1 MIKHIYGDFFLL
13 KLFFG
18 GSVDAEKIQKIPD
31 KENSMLKF
39 KQYYRVKSLEEAYE
53 LNQKKS
59 NVVVGGMLWLKLQRR
74 TIGGVIDLSD
84 LGLDHISETADAFT
98 IGAMVP
104 LRDLEQHEGLR
115 AYLGEA
121 LHESLRHI
129 VGVQFRNV
137 ATVGGSIFGRFG
149 FSDVLTLFLA
159 LDAKVKFYQAGELP
173 LSVYASSAPLDKEL
187 KNDIL
192 EAVILPKHVEA
203 AAYRSVRNSETD
215 FPVLTCC
222 AAKVDGVY
230 RVSVGARPMR
240 AAYTADLTGILKDG
254 ITPEAA
260 AAFGKWVSEQFAAG
274 SNVRAS
280 ADYRKKMIAVLTK
293 RNVLDLAA
301 QEKGGQR

>member
-1 MIKHIYGDFFLL
+1 
-13 KLFFG
+13 
-18 GSVDAEKIQKIPD
+18 
-31 KENSMLKF
+31 MLKF
-39 KQYYRVKSLEEAYE
+39 KQYYRVKSLAEAYE

-84 LGLDHISETADAFT
+84 LGLDQITETEEVFT
-98 IGAMVP
+98 IGAMVS
-104 LRDLEQHEGLR
+104 LRDLERHEGLR

-159 LDAKVKFYQAGELP
+159 LDAKVKFYHAGEMP
-173 LSVYASSAPLDKEL
+173 LSVYASNAPLDKEL

-203 AAYRSVRNSETD
+203 VAYRSVRNSETD

-222 AAKVDGVY
+222 GAKVNGVY

-240 AAYTADLTGILKDG
+240 AAYTADLTGILKNG
-254 ITPEAA
+254 ITPKTA
-260 AAFGKWVSEQFAAG
+260 AAFGTWVSEQLATG

-293 RNVLDLAA
+293 RNLMDLAE
-301 QEKGGQR
+301 QENSQDAGKQRESALDMTQKNEAGGQS

>member
-1 MIKHIYGDFFLL
+1 
-13 KLFFG
+13 
-18 GSVDAEKIQKIPD
+18 
-31 KENSMLKF
+31 MLKF
-39 KQYYRVKSLEEAYE
+39 KQYYRVKSLEEAYG

-59 NVVVGGMLWLKLQRR
+59 NVVLGGMLWLKLQRR
-74 TIGGVIDLSD
+74 TVGGVIDLSD
-84 LGLDHISETADAFT
+84 LGLDQITETEDAFT
-98 IGAMVP
+98 VGAMVR
-104 LRDLEQHEGLR
+104 LRELEQHEGLR

-159 LDAKVKFYQAGELP
+159 MDAKVKFYHAGEMP
-173 LSVYASSAPLDKEL
+173 LAVYASGAVLDKGL

-192 EAVILPKHVEA
+192 EAVILPKKVEA
-203 AAYRSVRNSETD
+203 VAYRSVRNSQTD

-240 AAYTADLTGILKDG
+240 AAYTADLTGILDGG
-254 ITPEAA
+254 ITPERA
-260 AAFGKWVSEQFAAG
+260 AAFGAWTAEQFETG
-274 SNVRAS
+274 SNTRAG
-280 ADYRKKMIAVLTK
+280 ADYRKKLIAVLTK
-293 RNVLDLAA
+293 RNVLELAGQLSGA
-301 QEKGGQR
+301 QEGGQA

>member
-1 MIKHIYGDFFLL
+1 
-13 KLFFG
+13 
-18 GSVDAEKIQKIPD
+18 
-31 KENSMLKF
+31 MLKF
-39 KQYYRVKSLEEAYE
+39 KQYYRVKSLAEAYE

-59 NVVVGGMLWLKLQRR
+59 NVVLGGMLWLKLQRR
-74 TIGGVIDLSD
+74 TVGGVIDLSD
-84 LGLDHISETADAFT
+84 LGLDRITETDESFT
-98 IGAMVP
+98 IGAMVS

-159 LDAKVKFYQAGELP
+159 LDAKVKFYHTGEMP
-173 LSVYASSAPLDKEL
+173 LSVYASAAPLDKEL

-203 AAYRSVRNSETD
+203 VAYRSVRNSETD

-222 AAKVDGVY
+222 AAKVNGIY

-240 AAYTADLTGILKDG
+240 AAYTADLNDMLKDE
-254 ITPEAA
+254 ITPESA
-260 AAFGKWVSEQFAAG
+260 AAFGTWVSEQFVTG

-280 ADYRKKMIAVLTK
+280 GDYRKKMIAVLTK
-293 RNVLDLAA
+293 RNVMDLAEAEKAVHA
-301 QEKGGQR
+301 QAAEVQAKGGQA

>member
-1 MIKHIYGDFFLL
+1 
-13 KLFFG
+13 
-18 GSVDAEKIQKIPD
+18 
-31 KENSMLKF
+31 MLKF

-59 NVVVGGMLWLKLQRR
+59 NVVLGGMLWLKLQRR
-74 TIGGVIDLSD
+74 TVGGVIDLSD
-84 LGLDHISETADAFT
+84 LGLDQITETEDAFT
-98 IGAMVP
+98 VGAMVR
-104 LRDLEQHEGLR
+104 LRELEQHEGLR

-159 LDAKVKFYQAGELP
+159 MDAKVKFYHAGEMP
-173 LSVYASSAPLDKEL
+173 LAVYASGAVLDKGL

-192 EAVILPKHVEA
+192 EAVILPKKVEA
-203 AAYRSVRNSETD
+203 VAYRSVRNSQTD

-240 AAYTADLTGILKDG
+240 AAYTADLTGILDGG
-254 ITPEAA
+254 ITPEHA
-260 AAFGKWVSEQFAAG
+260 AAFGAWTAEQFETG
-274 SNVRAS
+274 SNTRAG
-280 ADYRKKMIAVLTK
+280 ADYRKKLIAVLTK
-293 RNVLDLAA
+293 RNVLELAGQLSGA
-301 QEKGGQR
+301 QEGGQA

>member
-1 MIKHIYGDFFLL
+1 
-13 KLFFG
+13 
-18 GSVDAEKIQKIPD
+18 
-31 KENSMLKF
+31 MLRF
-39 KQYYRVKSLEEAYE
+39 KQYYRVKSLAEAYE

-59 NVVVGGMLWLKLQRR
+59 NVVLGGMLWLKLQHR

-84 LGLDHISETADAFT
+84 LKLDEITETEDAFT
-98 IGAMVP
+98 IGAMVR
-104 LRDLEQHEGLR
+104 LRDLEQHVGLC

-121 LHESLRHI
+121 LQESLRHI

-159 LDAKVKFYQAGELP
+159 LDAKVKFYHAGEMM
-173 LSVYASSAPLDKEL
+173 LSEYAAKDPMEKEL
-187 KNDIL
+187 RNDIL
-192 EAVILPKHVEA
+192 EAVILPKKVEA

-222 AAKVDGVY
+222 AAKVNGVY

-240 AAYTADLTGILKDG
+240 AVYTEDLTGILDEG
-254 ITPEAA
+254 ITPEKAA
-260 AAFGKWVSEQFAAG
+260 SFGTWVSEQIMTG

-280 ADYRKKMIAVLTK
+280 ANYRKKMIAVLTK
-293 RNVLDLAA
+293 RNVMDLAEKA
-301 QEKGGQR
+301 TCVQKMSDAPEQYVGERDMMQKNEKGGLA

>member
-1 MIKHIYGDFFLL
+1 
-13 KLFFG
+13 
-18 GSVDAEKIQKIPD
+18 
-31 KENSMLKF
+31 MLKF
-39 KQYYRVKSLEEAYE
+39 KQYYRVKSLAEAYE

-59 NVVVGGMLWLKLQRR
+59 NVVLGGMLWLKLQHR
-74 TIGGVIDLSD
+74 TVGGVIDLTD
-84 LGLDHISETADAFT
+84 LGFFRITETDEAFT
-98 IGAMVP
+98 IGAMVS
-104 LRDLEQHEGLR
+104 LRDLEQHEGLGT
-115 AYLGEA
+115 YLGEA

-159 LDAKVKFYQAGELP
+159 LDAKVKFYHAGELP
-173 LSVYASSAPLDKEL
+173 LSVYASDAPLDKEL

-192 EAVILPKHVEA
+192 EAVILPKRVEA
-203 AAYRSVRNSETD
+203 VAYRSVRNSETD

-222 AAKVDGVY
+222 GAKVNGVY

-240 AAYTADLTGILKDG
+240 AAYTADLTGILKNG
-254 ITPEAA
+254 ITPKTA
-260 AAFGKWVSEQFAAG
+260 AAFGTWVSEQLATG

-293 RNVLDLAA
+293 RNLMDLAE
-301 QEKGGQR
+301 QENSQDAGKQRESALDMTQKNEAGGQS

>member
-1 MIKHIYGDFFLL
+1 
-13 KLFFG
+13 
-18 GSVDAEKIQKIPD
+18 
-31 KENSMLKF
+31 MLKF
-39 KQYYRVKSLEEAYE
+39 KQYYRVKSLAEAYE

-59 NVVVGGMLWLKLQRR
+59 NVVLGGMLWLKLQNR
-74 TIGGVIDLSD
+74 TVGGVIDLSD
-84 LGLDHISETADAFT
+84 LGLDRITETEESFT
-98 IGAMVP
+98 IGAMVS

-159 LDAKVKFYQAGELP
+159 MDAKVKFYLAGEMP
-173 LSVYASSAPLDKEL
+173 LSVYASAAPLDKEL

-203 AAYRSVRNSETD
+203 VAYRSVRNSETD

-222 AAKVDGVY
+222 AAKVNGIY

-240 AAYTADLTGILKDG
+240 AAHTADRNGMLKDG
-254 ITPEAA
+254 ITSEST
-260 AAFGKWVSEQFAAG
+260 AAFGTWVSEQFATG

-293 RNVLDLAA
+293 RNVMDLAEKA
-301 QEKGGQR
+301 TCVQKKSDAPEQYVGERDMMQKNEKGEQV

>member
-1 MIKHIYGDFFLL
+1 
-13 KLFFG
+13 
-18 GSVDAEKIQKIPD
+18 
-31 KENSMLKF
+31 MLKF

-59 NVVVGGMLWLKLQRR
+59 NVVLGGMLWLKLQRR
-74 TIGGVIDLSD
+74 TIGGAIDLSD
-84 LGLDHISETADAFT
+84 LGLDQITETEDSFT
-98 IGAMVP
+98 IGAMVS
-104 LRDLEQHEGLR
+104 LRDLEQHAGLR
-115 AYLGEA
+115 TYLGEA

-159 LDAKVKFYQAGELP
+159 LDAKVKFYHAGEMP
-173 LSVYASSAPLDKEL
+173 LSVYAAEVPLDKEL

-192 EAVILPKHVEA
+192 EAVILPKRVEA
-203 AAYRSVRNSETD
+203 VAYRSVRNSETD

-222 AAKVDGVY
+222 GAKVNGVY

-240 AAYTADLTGILKDG
+240 AVYTTDLTGILKDG
-254 ITPEAA
+254 ITQETA
-260 AAFGKWVSEQFAAG
+260 AAFGKWVSEQIATG
-274 SNVRAS
+274 SNLRAS

-293 RNVLDLAA
+293 RNMMDLA
-301 QEKGGQR
+301 EEGGQA

>member
-1 MIKHIYGDFFLL
+1 
-13 KLFFG
+13 
-18 GSVDAEKIQKIPD
+18 
-31 KENSMLKF
+31 MLKF

-59 NVVVGGMLWLKLQRR
+59 NVVLGGMLWLKLQRR

-84 LGLDHISETADAFT
+84 LGLDQITETEDAFQ
-98 IGAMVP
+98 IGAMVS
-104 LRDLEQHEGLR
+104 LRDLEQHAGLR

-159 LDAKVKFYQAGELP
+159 LDAKVKFYHAGELP
-173 LSVYASSAPLDKEL
+173 LSYYAEQDPLDKAL

-192 EAVILPKHVEA
+192 EAVILPKKVEA
-203 AAYRSVRNSETD
+203 TAYRSVRNSQTD

-222 AAKVDGVY
+222 TAKVDGVY

-240 AAYTADLTGILKDG
+240 AVYTTDLTGILKGG
-254 ITPEAA
+254 ITPETA
-260 AAFGKWVSEQFAAG
+260 AAFGAWVSSQITTG

-280 ADYRKKMIAVLTK
+280 AAYRKKMIAVLTK
-293 RNVLDLAA
+293 RNVMDLAEQENAACLQGTQNAEEHCVRA
-301 QEKGGQR
+301 QDIARDNEAGGQI

>member
-1 MIKHIYGDFFLL
+1 
-13 KLFFG
+13 
-18 GSVDAEKIQKIPD
+18 
-31 KENSMLKF
+31 MLKF
-39 KQYYRVKSLEEAYE
+39 KQYYRVKSLAEAYE

-59 NVVVGGMLWLKLQRR
+59 NVVLGGMLWLKLQHR
-74 TIGGVIDLSD
+74 TVGGVIDLSD
-84 LGLDHISETADAFT
+84 LGLDQIEETDEKFT
-98 IGAMVP
+98 IGAMVS
-104 LRDLEQHEGLR
+104 LRDLEQNKGLR
-115 AYLGEA
+115 EYLGEA

-159 LDAKVKFYQAGELP
+159 LDAKVKFYHAGEMP
-173 LSVYASSAPLDKEL
+173 LSVYASNAPLDKEL

-192 EAVILPKHVEA
+192 EAVILPKHVQA
-203 AAYRSVRNSETD
+203 VVYRSVRNSETD

-240 AAYTADLTGILKDG
+240 AACILDETGILADG
-254 ITPEAA
+254 ITPESAS
-260 AAFGKWVSEQFAAG
+260 AFGAWVSGQLITG

-280 ADYRKKMIAVLTK
+280 AGYRKKMIAVLTK
-293 RNVLDLAA
+293 RNLIDMDESGKKINAQTAA
-301 QEKGGQR
+301 VQKKGGQV

>member
-1 MIKHIYGDFFLL
+1 
-13 KLFFG
+13 
-18 GSVDAEKIQKIPD
+18 
-31 KENSMLKF
+31 MLKF
-39 KQYYRVKSLEEAYE
+39 KQYYRVKSLAEAYE

-59 NVVVGGMLWLKLQRR
+59 NIVLGGMLWLKLQCR

-84 LGLDHISETADAFT
+84 LGLDQITETEEAYT
-98 IGAMVP
+98 IGAMVS

-159 LDAKVKFYQAGELP
+159 LDAKVKFYHAGEMP
-173 LSVYASSAPLDKEL
+173 LAVYASADPLDKEL

-222 AAKVDGVY
+222 VAKVNGVY

-240 AAYTADLTGILKDG
+240 AACVTDEAGILTGG
-254 ITPEAA
+254 ITPETA
-260 AAFGKWVSEQFAAG
+260 AAFGKWASEQFATG

-293 RNVLDLAA
+293 RNVLDLAEKA
-301 QEKGGQR
+301 ACVQKTSDAAEQYTGEWDITQRNEKGGPA

>member
-1 MIKHIYGDFFLL
+1 
-13 KLFFG
+13 
-18 GSVDAEKIQKIPD
+18 
-31 KENSMLKF
+31 MLKF

-53 LNQKKS
+53 RNQKKS
-59 NVVVGGMLWLKLQRR
+59 NVVLGGMLWLKLQRR
-74 TIGGVIDLSD
+74 TVGGVIDLSD
-84 LGLDHISETADAFT
+84 LGLDQITETEDTFT
-98 IGAMVP
+98 IGAMVS
-104 LRDLEQHEGLR
+104 LRDLEQHAGLR

-159 LDAKVKFYQAGELP
+159 LDAKVKFYHAGELS
-173 LSVYASSAPLDKEL
+173 LAVYASGATLDKEL

-192 EAVILPKHVEA
+192 EAVILPKKVEA
-203 AAYRSVRNSETD
+203 VAYRSVRNSETD

-240 AAYTADLTGILKDG
+240 AVYTSDLNGILNEG
-254 ITPEAA
+254 ITPETA
-260 AAFGKWVSEQFAAG
+260 AAFGAWVSEQVTTG

-293 RNVLDLAA
+293 RNMIELAEQENVSCTRKTSDDA
-301 QEKGGQR
+301 EPHAGAPDTAKENEKGGQN

>member
-1 MIKHIYGDFFLL
+1 
-13 KLFFG
+13 
-18 GSVDAEKIQKIPD
+18 
-31 KENSMLKF
+31 MLQF
-39 KQYYRVKSLEEAYE
+39 QNYVRAQSLEQAYT
-53 LNQKKS
+53 LNQ
-59 NVVVGGMLWLKLQRR
+59 NRRARVLGGMLWLKLQNR
-74 TIGGVIDLSD
+74 TVGGVIDLSD
-84 LGLDHISETADAFT
+84 LGLDRITETEESFT
-98 IGAMVP
+98 IGAMVS

-159 LDAKVKFYQAGELP
+159 MDAKVKFYLAGEMP
-173 LSVYASSAPLDKEL
+173 LSVYASAAPLDKEL

-203 AAYRSVRNSETD
+203 VAYRSVRNSETD

-222 AAKVDGVY
+222 AAKVNGVY

-240 AAYTADLTGILKDG
+240 AVYTADLTGILEEG
-254 ITPEAA
+254 ITPEKAA
-260 AAFGKWVSEQFAAG
+260 SFGTWVSEQIMTG

-280 ADYRKKMIAVLTK
+280 AEYRKKMIAVLTK
-293 RNVLDLAA
+293 RNVMDLAEKA
-301 QEKGGQR
+301 TCVQKMSDAPEQYVGERDMMQKNEKGEQV

>member
-1 MIKHIYGDFFLL
+1 
-13 KLFFG
+13 
-18 GSVDAEKIQKIPD
+18 
-31 KENSMLKF
+31 MLKF
-39 KQYYRVKSLEEAYE
+39 KQYYRVKSLAEAYE

-59 NVVVGGMLWLKLQRR
+59 NVVLGGMLWLKLQRR

-84 LGLDHISETADAFT
+84 LGLDRIEETEEAFV
-98 IGAMVP
+98 IGAMVS
-104 LRDLEQHEGLR
+104 LRRLEKHEGLR

-137 ATVGGSIFGRFG
+137 ATVGGSVFGRFG

-159 LDAKVKFYQAGELP
+159 MDAKVKLYHAGEIP
-173 LSVYASSAPLDKEL
+173 LSVFASASPLEKEL

-192 EAVILPKHVEA
+192 ESVILPKRVEA
-203 AAYRSVRNSETD
+203 VSYRSVRNSETD

-222 AAKVDGVY
+222 AAKVNGVY

-240 AAYTADLTGILKDG
+240 AECVSDETGFLADG
-254 ITPEAA
+254 ITPETA
-260 AAFGKWVSEQFAAG
+260 AAFGKWVSEQFATG

-293 RNVLDLAA
+293 RNVMDLAVQENVACLQGTQNAAERCVRAQNIA
-301 QEKGGQR
+301 QENEAGGQI

>member
-1 MIKHIYGDFFLL
+1 
-13 KLFFG
+13 
-18 GSVDAEKIQKIPD
+18 
-31 KENSMLKF
+31 MLKF
-39 KQYYRVKSLEEAYE
+39 KQYYRVKSLAEAYE

-59 NVVVGGMLWLKLQRR
+59 NVVLGGMLWLKLQRR
-74 TIGGVIDLSD
+74 TVGGVIDLSD
-84 LGLDHISETADAFT
+84 LGLDRITESEEAFT
-98 IGAMVP
+98 IGAMVS

-159 LDAKVKFYQAGELP
+159 LDAKVKFYHAGELP
-173 LSVYASSAPLDKEL
+173 LSVYASDAPLDKEL

-203 AAYRSVRNSETD
+203 VAYRSVRNSETD

-222 AAKVDGVY
+222 AAKVDSVY

-240 AAYTADLTGILKDG
+240 AAYTTDLTDILKDG
-254 ITPEAA
+254 ITPETA
-260 AAFGKWVSEQFAAG
+260 AAFGKWVSEQIATG

-280 ADYRKKMIAVLTK
+280 ADYRRKMIAVLTK
-293 RNVLDLAA
+293 RNVMDLAVQENALCLRGSQNAAEQCVKAQDIA
-301 QEKGGQR
+301 QENEAGGQI

>member
-1 MIKHIYGDFFLL
+1 
-13 KLFFG
+13 
-18 GSVDAEKIQKIPD
+18 
-31 KENSMLKF
+31 MLKF

-59 NVVVGGMLWLKLQRR
+59 NVVLGGMLWLKLQRR

-84 LGLDHISETADAFT
+84 LGLDQITETEEVFA
-98 IGAMVP
+98 IGAMVS
-104 LRDLEQHEGLR
+104 LRDLEQHEGMR

-121 LHESLRHI
+121 LHEGLRHI

-159 LDAKVKFYQAGELP
+159 LDARVKFYHAGEMS
-173 LSVYASSAPLDKEL
+173 LSEYAAQDPLDKAL

-192 EAVILPKHVEA
+192 EAVILPKKVEA
-203 AAYRSVRNSETD
+203 VAYRSVRNSETD

-222 AAKVDGVY
+222 AAKVDGAY

-240 AAYTADLTGILKDG
+240 AVYTADLTGILDAG
-254 ITPEAA
+254 ITLETAT
-260 AAFGKWVSEQFAAG
+260 AFGVWVSEQIPTG

-280 ADYRKKMIAVLTK
+280 AEYRKKMIAVLTK
-293 RNVLDLAA
+293 RNVLELAA
-301 QEKGGQR
+301 LEKNTSRQNIPDTAEKAACARQMTQENEKGGQA

>member
-1 MIKHIYGDFFLL
+1 
-13 KLFFG
+13 
-18 GSVDAEKIQKIPD
+18 
-31 KENSMLKF
+31 MLKF
-39 KQYYRVKSLEEAYE
+39 KQYYRVKSLAEAYE

-59 NVVVGGMLWLKLQRR
+59 NVVLGGMLWLKLQHR
-74 TIGGVIDLSD
+74 TVGGVIDLTD
-84 LGLDHISETADAFT
+84 LGLDRITETDEAFT
-98 IGAMVP
+98 IGAMVS
-104 LRDLEQHEGLR
+104 LRDLEQHEGLG

-159 LDAKVKFYQAGELP
+159 LDAKVKFYHAGELP
-173 LSVYASSAPLDKEL
+173 LSVYASDAPLDKEL

-192 EAVILPKHVEA
+192 EAVILPKRVEA
-203 AAYRSVRNSETD
+203 VAYRSVRNSETD

-222 AAKVDGVY
+222 GAKVNGVY

-240 AAYTADLTGILKDG
+240 AAYTADLTGILKNG
-254 ITPEAA
+254 ITPKTA
-260 AAFGKWVSEQFAAG
+260 AAFGTWVSEQLATG

-293 RNVLDLAA
+293 RNLMDLAE
-301 QEKGGQR
+301 QENSQDAGKQRESALDMTQKNEAGGQS

>member
-1 MIKHIYGDFFLL
+1 
-13 KLFFG
+13 
-18 GSVDAEKIQKIPD
+18 
-31 KENSMLKF
+31 MLKF
-39 KQYYRVKSLEEAYE
+39 KQYYRVKSLAEAYE

-59 NVVVGGMLWLKLQRR
+59 NVVLGGMLWLKLQHR
-74 TIGGVIDLSD
+74 TVGGVIDLSD
-84 LGLDHISETADAFT
+84 LGLDQITETEDAYT
-98 IGAMVP
+98 IGAMVS
-104 LRDLEQHEGLR
+104 LRDLEQHAGLR

-159 LDAKVKFYQAGELP
+159 LDAKVRFYHAGEMA

-192 EAVILPKHVEA
+192 EAVILPKKVEA

-240 AAYTADLTGILKDG
+240 AVYTSDLTGILEDE
-254 ITPEAA
+254 ITSEMA
-260 AAFGKWVSEQFAAG
+260 AAFGAWVSEQITTG

-280 ADYRKKMIAVLTK
+280 AGYRKKMIAVLTR
-293 RNVLDLAA
+293 RNVLDLAV
-301 QEKGGQR
+301 QEKNMSRQNISVTIEKAACARQMTQENGKGEQA